1 MFIRTIG
8 ALGIVALSGMG
19 IVVLLTALTLITAVA
34 FPGLVP
40 DFSE

>member
-8 ALGIVALSGMG
+8 TLGLVALSGIG
-19 IVVLLTALTLITAVA
+19 LVVVLTGLTIIGAIA

-40 DFSE
+40 DFSK